1 MNCCAYY
8 GLPMGAGDLGGN
20 MYMSVAL
27 SGLVEMPAYLT
38 TLYLIES
45 RSDNVAAYL
54 TTLYLIESRS
64 GQMRSIYRLNV
75 FHVLSACTPSGN
87 IFVEYV
93 TGWDDV
99 CPFRG

>member
-27 SGLVEMPAYLT
+27 SGLVEMP
-38 TLYLIES
+38 
-45 RSDNVAAYL
+45 AYL